1 MHLYDVH
8 TPTSPYTASTTVY
21 NMYCCLVL
29 QIADSDRALDT
40 LIEALRSR
48 MGQILARIDR
58 LPAFGPLI
66 AAMDAEAVAWARG
79 AVTTTVP
86 VKASHSGNL
95 QAEKAAAASLD
106 DREADL
112 MAICKGLNINIAST
126 RHLVICVQSNLL
138 NVPANLRRPP
148 SNAIDEAPSLT
159 DAYSNSAAVTWFQRK
174 TRCDA
179 LLALCKYFAQQI
191 ANRST

>member
-1 MHLYDVH
+1 
-8 TPTSPYTASTTVY
+8 
-21 NMYCCLVL
+21 MYCCLVL

-148 SNAIDEAPSLT
+148 SSAIDKAPSLS